1 LEEELLIQTEVNQ
14 TLDPVEHHYEEFSIR
29 LIPCQGKI
37 LSIIPM
43 PAEHS
48 DSGGIPIQ
56 EIPIENRTPAAL
68 HILGKLLKQYF
79 THPFGKVKFFA
90 CDPAFTK

>member
-1 LEEELLIQTEVNQ
+1 
-14 TLDPVEHHYEEFSIR
+14 
-29 LIPCQGKI
+29 
-37 LSIIPM
+37 M